1 MGKRL
6 KLQSELLQFTP
17 NVYYQP
23 PESVKLTYPCIVYGL
38 SRIVSRYADNKNY
51 MNHKCYNL
59 TYISLDPVEDLLQ
72 QILNHFKLIRLDRIY
87 TADNLYHYSF
97 VLFY

>member
-6 KLQSELLQFTP
+6 RLQNELLQFAP

-38 SRIVSRYADNKNY
+38 SRIVSRCADNKNY
-51 MNHKCYNL
+51 MKHKCYNL
-59 TYISLDPVEDLLQ
+59 TYISLDPAED
-72 QILNHFKLIRLDRIY
+72 ILDLILDHFRTIRMDRSY
-87 TADNLYHYSF
+87 AVDNLYHYVF